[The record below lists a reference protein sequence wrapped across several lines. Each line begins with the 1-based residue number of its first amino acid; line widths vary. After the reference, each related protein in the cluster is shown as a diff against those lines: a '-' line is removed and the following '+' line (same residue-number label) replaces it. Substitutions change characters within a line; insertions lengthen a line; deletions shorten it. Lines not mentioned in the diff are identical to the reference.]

1 MNNYLKILDYL
12 KQYYGDG
19 QYYEFEFLLEN
30 LDKKNIKNIAEGL
43 NKDNLID
50 IDSRTGRTPFTISYS
65 GDPFYKPPRYIPFKG
80 RLTLKG
86 FNHLNNAL
94 EMKEKKGST
103 TFSNINNSQIVVQS
117 TNTNINIGNIQNQ
130 PEIIDIT
137 RKIVET
143 LKSDNTINEDI
154 RHQHL
159 QLFQT
164 LLIQAQ
170 NGQIDKETGKK
181 ALTVGDSVSSIGSF
195 LLSLSQALLPNLIS

>member
-1 MNNYLKILDYL
+1 
-12 KQYYGDG
+12 
-19 QYYEFEFLLEN
+19 
-30 LDKKNIKNIAEGL
+30 
-43 NKDNLID
+43 
-50 IDSRTGRTPFTISYS
+50 
-65 GDPFYKPPRYIPFKG
+65 
-80 RLTLKG
+80 
-86 FNHLNNAL
+86 
-94 EMKEKKGST
+94 MKEKKGST